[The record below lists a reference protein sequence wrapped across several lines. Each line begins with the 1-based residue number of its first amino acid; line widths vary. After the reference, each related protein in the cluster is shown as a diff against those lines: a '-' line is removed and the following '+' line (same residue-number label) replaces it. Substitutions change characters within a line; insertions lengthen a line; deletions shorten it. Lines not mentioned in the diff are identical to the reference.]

1 MEPRAESLGRPKDE
15 ERARATIL
23 NVNDTPAVLYLTS
36 RILTVAGY
44 HVVEATSGMEA
55 LRLAGGRPDMVLL
68 DVHLPDV
75 DGYEVCRRLRGR
87 EETRDLL
94 IAHLSAVSVSRE
106 DRLRGLAQGAD
117 AYWTT
122 PLGDD
127 ELLANVEA
135 LLRLQSR
142 AQAAVHA
149 RDEFLS
155 IAAHELR
162 TPLTALRLNLER
174 LVHHLTRVPGDT
186 VARRTVEA
194 STTPALRQMV
204 RLQQLL
210 DTLLDVSRVGS
221 RKLRLDIEMFDL
233 AEAAREVAGR
243 LAMSARAAGTELSL
257 ALPLGPALLMGD
269 RLRLEQVISN
279 LLANAFRYGE
289 SKPIWLTVEEHPD
302 ALWLSVTD
310 QGIGIAKQDQARI
323 FNRFERA
330 SSTGRADGLGL
341 GLFIAREIVVAHGG
355 TLSVESE
362 PGQGATFH
370 VSLPRHRTAAY

>member
-1 MEPRAESLGRPKDE
+1 MEPRAESPGRAKE
-15 ERARATIL
+15 EDRARATIL

-44 HVVEATSGMEA
+44 HVVEATSGTEA

-75 DGYEVCRRLRGR
+75 DGYEVCRRLRAR

-174 LVHHLTRVPGDT
+174 LVHHLTRVPGDA

-194 STTPALRQMV
+194 STTPALRQLV

-221 RKLRLDIEMFDL
+221 RKLRLDIEVFDL

-279 LLANAFRYGE
+279 LLANAFRYGDG
-289 SKPIWLTVEEHPD
+289 KPIWLTVEEHPD

-310 QGIGIAKQDQARI
+310 QGIGIAKQDQSRI

-355 TLSVESE
+355 TLTVESE

-370 VSLPRHRTAAY
+370 VTLPRHRTAAY

>member
-1 MEPRAESLGRPKDE
+1 MEPRAEFRGRAKEE

-36 RILTVAGY
+36 RILSAAGY
-44 HVVEATSGMEA
+44 HVVEATSGTEA

-75 DGYEVCRRLRGR
+75 DGYEVCRRLRAR

-122 PLGDD
+122 PMGDD

-221 RKLRLDIEMFDL
+221 RKLRLDIEVFDL

-279 LLANAFRYGE
+279 LLANAFRYGD

-370 VSLPRHRTAAY
+370 VTLPRHRTAAY

>member
-1 MEPRAESLGRPKDE
+1 MEPRGESPGRAKDE

-36 RILTVAGY
+36 RILSVAGY
-44 HVVEATSGMEA
+44 HVVEATSGTEA

-68 DVHLPDV
+68 DVHLPDI
-75 DGYEVCRRLRGR
+75 DGYEVCRRLRAR

-221 RKLRLDIEMFDL
+221 RKLRLDIEVFDL
-233 AEAAREVAGR
+233 AEVAREVAGR

-279 LLANAFRYGE
+279 LLANAFRYGD

-302 ALWLSVTD
+302 SLWLSVTD

-355 TLSVESE
+355 TLTVESE

-370 VSLPRHRTAAY
+370 VTLPRHRTAAY